1 MEKPKSKYAK
11 SKKHKS
17 KIKEKKREKKERQKE
32 KKMGKNGLVHLH
44 FFLICLLIVFL
55 PLFCFFPGKKPKKNT
70 KKNKSK
76 KQKEMQ
82 MDKSIFPIFS
92 PFLTFLFFPF
102 ILFPVFFGFEVLLFH
117 FPCVFFFCIFSSLKN
132 IRTSRRGENN
142 RCPEACSVPQCH
154 AVWLWPGRS
163 FRALAAGRFEA

>member
-44 FFLICLLIVFL
+44 FFFCLLIVFL
-55 PLFCFFPGKKPKKNT
+55 PLFCFFPGKKPKKQIEKA
-70 KKNKSK
+70 KKNANGQVHFSHFFTLF
-76 KQKEMQ
+76 
-82 MDKSIFPIFS
+82 DVPFFPIYFVSCFFRFWSFAFS
-92 PFLTFLFFPF
+92 FSMRFL
-102 ILFPVFFGFEVLLFH
+102 
-117 FPCVFFFCIFSSLKN
+117 FFCIFSSLKN